1 MIFLLY
7 LATLVSLSLARQNV
21 LLLVADDFRPNLGL
35 YDEAN
40 APLFN
45 SPHMITPH
53 LDRLAERSLVFDK
66 AFCQTSLCGPSRASF
81 LTGRR
86 PDTTRVHGNSDMF
99 REVGGNFTTLP
110 QFFKE
115 NGYTTL
121 SSGKIFHG
129 YHNNSKHNDFPWSW
143 DEKPFQAADIDV
155 KNMSYHLWPEDSP
168 LKDIVNTGY
177 ALEQLRQVAPEAL
190 LDEKNFFLALGIH
203 KPHQPWDFPA
213 SFYDLYSK
221 ESIELPYNKYA
232 PSDMPDLAWTDFA
245 NPRRAYWD
253 WNNTNLGIP
262 DLGQINVTFPDWK
275 IKQIRRAYYASVSY
289 MDSQMGRI
297 LTELEDLELASNTVV
312 AFLGDHG
319 FQLGEHGEYA
329 KWNNF
334 EISNRVPLL
343 VAVPGASGKHTDGL
357 VELVDV
363 FPTIV
368 EAAGFPALPTCSE
381 SSRDEALCSEGKSL
395 LPLALDEPDTNYQ
408 GKGAVFYQRAY
419 GMWSWD
425 VTKRMMA
432 YSIRTDD
439 GWRYTEYIY
448 MKNNLKEGAK
458 MGEEDNSAP
467 VDQEPDWERPAD
479 HPELYN
485 LNNDP
490 WETENLYKHE
500 ELSQVMEELSAR
512 LRLGWRGEMVDC

>member
-1 MIFLLY
+1 MIFFLY
-7 LATLVSLSLARQNV
+7 LTTLVSLSLTKRNV

-86 PDTTRVHGNSDMF
+86 PDTTRVHGNGDRF

-129 YHNNSKHNDFPWSW
+129 YHNNSKNNDFPWSW

-245 NPRRAYWD
+245 NPRNAYWD

-297 LTELEDLELASNTVV
+297 LTELDDLELASNTVV

-343 VAVPGASGKHTDGL
+343 IAVPGSSGKHSNGL

-368 EAAGFPALPTCSE
+368 EAAGFPALPTCSQ

-395 LPLALDEPDTNYQ
+395 LPALDEGTNYQ

-448 MKNNLKEGAK
+448 MKNNLKEPAT
-458 MGEEDNSAP
+458 MGENNSAP
-467 VDQEPDWERPAD
+467 IDQEPDWDRPAD

-500 ELSQVMEELSAR
+500 ELSQVREELSVR
-512 LRLGWRGEMVDC
+512 LRLGWRGELS